1 MSEEINY
8 DRRRFLGNAAMTVA
22 AAQRRS
28 VVTAMLAAADVF
40 VGAEKEER

>member
-1 MSEEINY
+1 MNHVLVS
-8 DRRRFLGNAAMTVA
+8 
-22 AAQRRS
+22 RS